1 MDGWDINRGM
11 ATPAPVLA
19 FGPHVNRDARTAL
32 PLVAGLRA
40 AIDTA
45 TRSGVRL
52 GAWAAFVS
60 GPRGGPI
67 ALRAGEAAE
76 LRAAIAAGRAPP
88 LFAHAAYTTS
98 LGAADGA
105 QLGRHASLGEQLA
118 AVAECGGAGL
128 VVHLPKDSPA
138 GAAARVAAALHA
150 AGVTGEAGP
159 RVYLETPAFVPTK
172 RTAPGAPQGAP
183 QGTSQGTSQGTPQGT
198 SLHTSPGGDSA
209 PWAAPAIGVAT
220 FADPAGLA
228 ELWRELAA
236 AGAPMSRLGLCVD
249 TAHVWTGGVCLR
261 WRAPAA
267 AYCAALDGVVAAI
280 ADGPTPRVLL
290 HLNDSARARGSGPD
304 HHAPLGL
311 GQIWGGAVDGAAR
324 PDGLAE
330 IVGWAAAH
338 GFPTILERNDDHGHG
353 HDVLSGDYAVLAR
366 IK

>member
-1 MDGWDINRGM
+1 M
-11 ATPAPVLA
+11 
-19 FGPHVNRDARTAL
+19 
-32 PLVAGLRA
+32 PLIAGLRA
-40 AIDTA
+40 ACCTA
-45 TRSGVRL
+45 ALSGVRL

-76 LRAAIAAGRAPP
+76 VRAEIAARRAPP

-98 LGAADGA
+98 LGGAADGA
-105 QLGRHASLGEQLA
+105 ADGAAGRHASLGEQLA
-118 AVAECGGAGL
+118 AVAECGGDGL

-150 AGVTGEAGP
+150 AGVTDAPGP
-159 RVYLETPAFVPTK
+159 RVYLETPAFVPA
-172 RTAPGAPQGAP
+172 RLTAQGADHP
-183 QGTSQGTSQGTPQGT
+183 
-198 SLHTSPGGDSA
+198 

-220 FADPAGLA
+220 FADPSGLA

-236 AGAPMSRLGLCVD
+236 AGAPMTRLGLCVD

-290 HLNDSARARGSGPD
+290 HLNDSARARGTGPD
-304 HHAPLGL
+304 HHAPLGR
-311 GQIWGGAVDGAAR
+311 GQIWGGAADGTAR

-330 IVGWAAAH
+330 VVGWAAAH
-338 GFPTILERNDDHGHG
+338 GFPAILERNDDR
-353 HDVLSGDYAVLAR
+353 DALAGDYAVLAQ